1 MAKLKITLAK
11 SPISAIPKQRA
22 TVKALGLTKTQR
34 SVVQPDNAAIR
45 GMIAKVSY
53 LLKVEEIQ
61 D

>member
-1 MAKLKITLAK
+1 MAKLKITRAK